1 MPEPECLLVPSEPTF
16 APPRSAVFWITG
28 LSAAGKTTVGRGLAD
43 RLRVLGR
50 PVLYLDGDVL
60 RSIVAG
66 GDRYSRADR
75 LDLAHRYGR
84 LCREAASQGIDV
96 VCATISMFDAVRAW
110 NREHI
115 PGYCEVYLRV
125 PIEELKRRDT
135 KDVYRNTTD
144 VVGLDLAPELPKTP
158 DVLIDNFA
166 DMTPARAVQTILES
180 TAIPAGTLGA
190 WPPPST

>member
-1 MPEPECLLVPSEPTF
+1 MPPEPTL
-16 APPRSAVFWITG
+16 APPCSVVFWITG
-28 LSAAGKTTVGRGLAD
+28 LSAAGKTTIGRSLAD
-43 RLRVLGR
+43 RLRALGR

-60 RSIVAG
+60 RGIVAG

-75 LDLAHRYGR
+75 LDLAHRYAR

-110 NREHI
+110 NRDHI

-125 PIEELKRRDT
+125 PVEELKRRDT
-135 KDVYRNTTD
+135 KNVYQSAAD
-144 VVGLDLAPELPKTP
+144 VVGLDLVPELPKTP

-166 DMTPARAVQTILES
+166 DMTPARAVQTILEAA
-180 TAIPAGTLGA
+180 TIPPGIREAQLPG
-190 WPPPST
+190 